1 MTRTQEAE
9 RYAEAV
15 GIPEPVRRV
24 ALDHLAMVGDE
35 GHWLI
40 TAEHPRTIKM
50 VVRVLG
56 AWAAKEHEGIKAVDQ
71 ELLVGFL
78 VGLRLRAYLT
88 KAGRIP
94 AAPGWGKVLEYPVP
108 EVVLGRVDLGRGLEE
123 VEVPVPPDLMAE
135 VRRGALEG
143 VSIVPDSPSRGSTE
157 GPGVAQEATDGG
169 GGRVTPTA
177 CLRAAQ
183 GVISARNGP
192 VGVNP
197 SYLLKALE
205 LAKAPDGVKAN
216 ELAAVLGITPR
227 HGRRVLEA
235 LVAAGALAREA
246 GPVPRKRSPGKAPL
260 VYRAA
265 GGAA

>member
-1 MTRTQEAE
+1 VTGQ
-9 RYAEAV
+9 AEADRYGDVV
-15 GIPEPVRRV
+15 GIPQEVRRV

-71 ELLVGFL
+71 ELLVGSL

-108 EVVLGRVDLGRGLEE
+108 EVVLGRVE
-123 VEVPVPPDLMAE
+123 VETL
-135 VRRGALEG
+135 L
-143 VSIVPDSPSRGSTE
+143 PDSPSKGSTE